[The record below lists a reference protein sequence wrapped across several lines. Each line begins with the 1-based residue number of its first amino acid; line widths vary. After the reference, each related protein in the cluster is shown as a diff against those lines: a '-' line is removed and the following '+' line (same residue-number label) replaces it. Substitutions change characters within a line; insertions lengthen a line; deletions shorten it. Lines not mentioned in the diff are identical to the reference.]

1 MEAGV
6 KSTQEEEATTS
17 VHDLHDAGKVVVEA
31 AGTVAVDRLRT
42 EVDARSSRAAVEI
55 KTIAVAMRAS
65 SASLRE
71 QGNENQ
77 AAFIDEI
84 AGRADRLASRLASAD
99 SDDLVED
106 AKRLAAEAAAFARK
120 EPVLVIAGAFT
131 LGLLVPKV
139 LDAIGDRT
147 IQGGGMMDEN
157 EQSTVE
163 TVTEKAGEAA
173 SAVGTGAKKV
183 VSAVAENPVLA
194 AAGAAAVG
202 AAVGGTALAREK
214 KKKKASASSKKR
226 QPAKKSSAKTATR
239 RSPAK
244 KSTAKKSTAKK
255 STAKKSPRRK
265 KSTTRAGASKSK
277 TRKPTAKSTAKKSTA
292 AKRTSSSK

>member
-84 AGRADRLASRLASAD
+84 AGRADRLGSRLASAD

-106 AKRLAAEAAAFARK
+106 AKRLAAETAAFARK

-139 LDAIGDRT
+139 LDAIGDQR
-147 IQGGGMMDEN
+147 
-157 EQSTVE
+157 
-163 TVTEKAGEAA
+163 
-173 SAVGTGAKKV
+173 
-183 VSAVAENPVLA
+183 
-194 AAGAAAVG
+194 
-202 AAVGGTALAREK
+202 
-214 KKKKASASSKKR
+214 SKEGK
-226 QPAKKSSAKTATR
+226 
-239 RSPAK
+239 
-244 KSTAKKSTAKK
+244 
-255 STAKKSPRRK
+255 
-265 KSTTRAGASKSK
+265 
-277 TRKPTAKSTAKKSTA
+277 
-292 AKRTSSSK
+292 

>member
-1 MEAGV
+1 M
-6 KSTQEEEATTS
+6 KSTQEEEATTP

-84 AGRADRLASRLASAD
+84 AGRADRLGSRLASAD

-106 AKRLAAEAAAFARK
+106 AKRLAAEAAAFGDPD
-120 EPVLVIAGAFT
+120 ECFESQDAFT

-139 LDAIGDRT
+139 LDAIGDQR
-147 IQGGGMMDEN
+147 
-157 EQSTVE
+157 
-163 TVTEKAGEAA
+163 
-173 SAVGTGAKKV
+173 
-183 VSAVAENPVLA
+183 
-194 AAGAAAVG
+194 
-202 AAVGGTALAREK
+202 
-214 KKKKASASSKKR
+214 SKEGK
-226 QPAKKSSAKTATR
+226 
-239 RSPAK
+239 
-244 KSTAKKSTAKK
+244 
-255 STAKKSPRRK
+255 
-265 KSTTRAGASKSK
+265 
-277 TRKPTAKSTAKKSTA
+277 
-292 AKRTSSSK
+292 